1 MEAREEDI
9 RKRQIY
15 LKAQRDKLVALKKQ
29 ARSQKLGADSPAAA
43 TPQARPS
50 SARVVA
56 EATIDG
62 KQQELIAHQQQ
73 AIDASVLQVRKAL
86 AARLKA
92 EVVHK

>member
-1 MEAREEDI
+1 MYYFQKEEAREEDV
-9 RKRQIY
+9 RKRQLY

-29 ARSQKLGADSPAAA
+29 KRSRKLEVNS
-43 TPQARPS
+43 ARPS

-62 KQQELIAHQQQ
+62 KQQDLLAPQQ
-73 AIDASVLQVRKAL
+73 AVDASILQVRRAL

-92 EVVHK
+92 EVVQK